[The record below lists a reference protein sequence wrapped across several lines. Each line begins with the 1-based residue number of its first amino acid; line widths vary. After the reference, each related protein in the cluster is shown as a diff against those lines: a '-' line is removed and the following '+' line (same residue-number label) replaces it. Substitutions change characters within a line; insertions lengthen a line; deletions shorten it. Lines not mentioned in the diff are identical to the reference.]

1 MVGRR
6 SRRIGLV
13 RGVDVSAD
21 RLVKDVESV
30 KLVDGAANLR
40 EGFLQGVGAVAV
52 VRQDRVEDALEES
65 SAGVRSSNQA
75 DRGDGHRLGGVDAN
89 LGALEDVHSTAQSI
103 KTHYLGLSLLSALIL
118 LLSAFI
124 ELAFALLDHL
134 GINWLLELF
143 EDLCACESV
152 NWYMGCVDYLTSS
165 PE

>member
-21 RLVKDVESV
+21 RLVEDVEPV
-30 KLVDGAANLR
+30 QLVDSTANLR
-40 EGFLQGVGAVAV
+40 EGLLQGVGAVTV

-65 SAGVRSSNQA
+65 SAGVRSANEA
-75 DRGDGHRLGGVDAN
+75 DGGDGHRFGRVDAN
-89 LGALEDVHSTAQSI
+89 LGALEHVHGTARSI
-103 KTHYLGLSLLSALIL
+103 KTHDLGLSLLGTLIL
-118 LLSAFI
+118 LVGSFI

-134 GINWLLELF
+134 GVDRLLELF
-143 EDLCACESV
+143 EDLYACESLR
-152 NWYMGCVDYLTSS
+152 NSMGCVDYLTSS